1 MDKTGTGTPT
11 AQAQNA
17 DSTGADQTEAV
28 TTYYQNPR
36 SRLSRTR
43 VQSVNNE
50 PSMTDASQGNDTDVN
65 TIIAR
70 FDRTGVLPLP
80 TQEPQYADC
89 VPFNRDLTEL
99 LNEAQ
104 DIQARAQN
112 FIEQWSPT
120 PEVLPQTSTQNTE
133 SVAT

>member
-1 MDKTGTGTPT
+1 MDKSRIGTAETQIEIPGCGISD
-11 AQAQNA
+11 QE
-17 DSTGADQTEAV
+17 STV

-43 VQSVNNE
+43 VQSVNDE
-50 PSMTDASQGNDTDVN
+50 PSMTDTSQGNDTNVN

-70 FDRTGVLPLP
+70 FDRTGVLPQP
-80 TQEPQYADC
+80 TQEPLYADC

-104 DIQARAQN
+104 DIQVRAQN
-112 FIEQWSPT
+112 FLEQWSPP
-120 PEVLPQTSTQNTE
+120 PEDQPQVTTTTPQTE
-133 SVAT
+133 A